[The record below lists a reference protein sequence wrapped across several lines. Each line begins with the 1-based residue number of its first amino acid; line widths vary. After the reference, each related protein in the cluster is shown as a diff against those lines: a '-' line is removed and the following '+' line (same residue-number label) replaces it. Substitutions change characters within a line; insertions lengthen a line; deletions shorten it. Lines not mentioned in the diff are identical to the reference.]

1 MAEPGQ
7 IQFFPRSGGLIGR
20 APFAEASDVLARD
33 KFKDETTQRGIAR
46 SRATVG
52 AGFRGDLMREIA
64 ETIKSGGNL
73 GTLLSRPGIIDA
85 MSSPDFDP
93 ESIIKLFTEAKKE
106 ADKVTPLAAG
116 TAAFQGGEIVA
127 TNPPTKVQEAEGL
140 AKLALQGNEFAKQVQ
155 IVNNLKAPEQKL
167 EAIRDMERAGLLGPP
182 GSPEAQA
189 RKNDLIAGNIKVGE
203 FRDASGK
210 ILAKTLINIRTGGSA
225 AIGREVDQPP
235 VTENAPS
242 QEPDG
247 IAPGTTEG
255 RPAPAPTSQLK
266 DPTDFAF
273 SAGVVEGFRRGV
285 GGVVGQQFEDFSGE
299 EAKKKALAVKSIRF
313 NASNLRTTLS
323 RGRTTGTSDAQLKII
338 DDVIPKL
345 SILNNPKQVLVAGIN
360 LFDLATSVKRNAQ
373 AVLDDD
379 SRTGE
384 VRGKAA
390 SDIVAADK
398 ALGPPLPSRDQ
409 MQKRLD
415 DLEAGIGGAQTIT
428 DAAGEAVQTGFS
440 LAKKLTGKEPSVS
453 VREIRAMSL
462 DQLLDLDQQ
471 RATAEQVFSKEQTA
485 AIKSRIS
492 QLTSK

>member
-20 APFAEASDVLARD
+20 APFAEASEVLARD
-33 KFKDETTQRGIAR
+33 KFKDETAQRGIAR
-46 SRATVG
+46 SRAVTG
-52 AGFRGDLMREIA
+52 AGLRGQFMQL
-64 ETIKSGGNL
+64 L
-73 GTLLSRPGIIDA
+73 GRKMKNGEELGSILSSPEAIEL

-93 ESIIKLFTEAKKE
+93 KE
-106 ADKVTPLAAG
+106 LTKMVAELQEQNNKVTPLAAG

-140 AKLALQGNEFAKQVQ
+140 AKLALQGNEFAAA
-155 IVNNLKAPEQKL
+155 IDAVNALKAPEQKL
-167 EAIRDMERAGLLGPP
+167 EAIRQLERAGKLGPKGTP
-182 GSPEAQA
+182 QSQA
-189 RKNDLIAGNIKVGE
+189 LMNKLIAGLIKTGE
-203 FRDASGK
+203 FRDPSGK
-210 ILAKTLINIRTGGSA
+210 IIAKTLIDLSTGQSVA
-225 AIGREVDQPP
+225 VGREVDQPP
-235 VTENAPS
+235 VTEGDPS

-285 GGVVGQQFEDFSGE
+285 GGVVGQQFPDLSGA
-299 EAKKKALAVKSIRF
+299 EAKKKAVAAKSIRF

-338 DDVIPKL
+338 DDIIPKL
-345 SILNNPKQVLVAGIN
+345 SMLNNPKQMLIGGIN
-360 LFDLATSVKRNAQ
+360 LFDLATTVKRNAE
-373 AVLDDD
+373 AVLADDN
-379 SRTGE
+379 RTGE

-398 ALGPPLPSRDQ
+398 ALAPPLPTRDQ

-415 DLEAGIGGAQTIT
+415 DLEAGIGGAQTVT
-428 DAAGEAVQTGFS
+428 DAAGEALQTGIS
-440 LAKKLTGKEPSVS
+440 LTKKLTGREPSVS

-462 DQLLDLDQQ
+462 DQLLTLDEQ
-471 RATAEQVFSKEQTA
+471 RATSEQVFSKEQKA
-485 AIKSRIS
+485 AMKARIS
-492 QLTSK
+492 ELTGK

>member
-1 MAEPGQ
+1 M
-7 IQFFPRSGGLIGR
+7 
-20 APFAEASDVLARD
+20 
-33 KFKDETTQRGIAR
+33 
-46 SRATVG
+46 
-52 AGFRGDLMREIA
+52 
-64 ETIKSGGNL
+64 
-73 GTLLSRPGIIDA
+73 
-85 MSSPDFDP
+85 
-93 ESIIKLFTEAKKE
+93 
-106 ADKVTPLAAG
+106 
-116 TAAFQGGEIVA
+116 
-127 TNPPTKVQEAEGL
+127 
-140 AKLALQGNEFAKQVQ
+140 
-155 IVNNLKAPEQKL
+155 